1 MQHCRHTAKLTPAQL
16 EQALGVSGKDVKD
29 ASAGVLNDLKRF
41 QKEKEEDLKR
51 YMVRSTKLSSGFC
64 NCLTEH
70 LQVAYARCHLD
81 WAKKN
86 LETWTEAKD
95 EVDKIEVR

>member
-1 MQHCRHTAKLTPAQL
+1 VLAFSMISSDSRRKKRKTSSDTWYVLPT
-16 EQALGVSGKDVKD
+16 S
-29 ASAGVLNDLKRF
+29 ASI
-41 QKEKEEDLKR
+41 
-51 YMVRSTKLSSGFC
+51 STSA
-64 NCLTEH
+64 LTEH